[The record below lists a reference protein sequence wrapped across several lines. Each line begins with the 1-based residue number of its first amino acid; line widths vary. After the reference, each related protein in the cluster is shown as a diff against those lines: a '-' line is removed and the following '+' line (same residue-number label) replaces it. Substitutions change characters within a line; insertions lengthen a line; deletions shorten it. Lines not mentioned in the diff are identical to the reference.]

1 MKKISLI
8 IMSLAILLLTGCGK
22 NSESDVLSKL
32 SKKID
37 NSKGYLMTAS
47 LEIVNNDDIYNY
59 NVEAAYKE
67 GDYYRVS
74 LVNTANNH
82 EQIILKNDEGIYV
95 LTPSLNKSFK
105 FQSDWPYNNSQ
116 IYLLQSIVNDLKNDK
131 DLTFEQEKDTY
142 TFTSSVNYPNNRNL
156 VKQQVTFSDD
166 LVLKEAIVLTDTD
179 VPKMTLRVK
188 DIDFSPNFKKEY
200 FDLEEIMS
208 TTENSESEAEQPDA
222 NTEESTE
229 TTASIE
235 DVIYPLVLPEG
246 TKLKSEEKVAKTDGE
261 RVILTFEGEKPFL
274 LVEETV
280 SIADDLTVIP
290 TMGEP
295 YMFMDTIGALSTNS
309 LTWTSGNMEY
319 YLVSDVMNQDE
330 LVEIASSIS
339 VVPTISIK

>member
-8 IMSLAILLLTGCGK
+8 IMSLTILLLTGCGK

-105 FQSDWPYNNSQ
+105 FQSEWPYNNSQ

>member
-1 MKKISLI
+1 
-8 IMSLAILLLTGCGK
+8 MSLAILLLTGCGK

-47 LEIVNNDDIYNY
+47 LEIVNNDDVYNY

-105 FQSDWPYNNSQ
+105 FQSEWPYNNSQ

-222 NTEESTE
+222 NPEESTK
-229 TTASIE
+229 TAASME

>member
-1 MKKISLI
+1 
-8 IMSLAILLLTGCGK
+8 MSLAILLLTGCGK

-105 FQSDWPYNNSQ
+105 FQSEWPYNNSQ

-208 TTENSESEAEQPDA
+208 TTENSESEAEQPDV

>member
-105 FQSDWPYNNSQ
+105 FQSEWPYNNSQ

-208 TTENSESEAEQPDA
+208 TTENSESEAEQPDV

>member
-105 FQSDWPYNNSQ
+105 FQSEWPYNNSQ

-188 DIDFSPNFKKEY
+188 DIDFTPNFKKEY

-208 TTENSESEAEQPDA
+208 TTENSESEAEQPDV

>member
-22 NSESDVLSKL
+22 NSESDVFSKL

-105 FQSDWPYNNSQ
+105 FQSEWPYNNSQ

>member
-105 FQSDWPYNNSQ
+105 FQSEWPYNNSQ

-208 TTENSESEAEQPDA
+208 TTENSESEAEQPDV
-222 NTEESTE
+222 NTEESTK

>member
-105 FQSDWPYNNSQ
+105 FQSEWPYNNSQ

-222 NTEESTE
+222 NTEESTK